1 MAEARLRSAEKR
13 LPCPNEATTAN
24 PLNPVGA
31 RVRRRLRRRPK
42 ERAPSAPHSVNTV
55 RGEGGHHSRARR
67 TLMGGRCLSHDQFP
81 SWRRIIKAQR
91 WTEPSPL
98 KQAS

>member
-42 ERAPSAPHSVNTV
+42 ERASFGASLGQHRERRGRAPQQGPQDPH
-55 RGEGGHHSRARR
+55 
-67 TLMGGRCLSHDQFP
+67 GREVS
-81 SWRRIIKAQR
+81 
-91 WTEPSPL
+91 
-98 KQAS
+98 